1 MFKKIFLTAAVIF
14 FITASASAEQFV
26 PLSNGLGAYTF
37 LKNWGYESYWN
48 TNKIAPNGIPNM
60 VTYIVLIP
68 AKSSGLGKINTGEDL
83 GALQIVTL
91 PNSGEVVGVELPFNA
106 SSMNPKKTLTDAF
119 IAAIRINNF
128 NIDKVNFENAA
139 SKVLSGQQKYEIFYS
154 ENMRRGYMIAINP
167 QMSGFYT
174 LNIFAFN

>member
-1 MFKKIFLTAAVIF
+1 MLKKIFLTAAVIF
-14 FITASASAEQFV
+14 IMTTSASAEKFV

-37 LKNWGYESYWN
+37 LKNWGYESCWN
-48 TNKIAPNGIPNM
+48 TNKIAQNGVPNM
-60 VTYIVLIP
+60 ITYIVLIP
-68 AKSSGLGKINTGEDL
+68 ARSSGLGKINTGEDL

-91 PNSGEVVGVELPFNA
+91 PNSGEVVGVQLSFNA

-119 IAAIRINNF
+119 IAAIGINNF

-154 ENMRRGYMIAINP
+154 ENMRRSYMIAINP
-167 QMSGFYT
+167 QMSGFYI
-174 LNIFAFN
+174 LALCAFN